1 MANSVHFG
9 TTAGSLT
16 DLSGSSYGVTV
27 ETSQISGMPD
37 VQSSVASLPG
47 SNGALLYGRVFGPRT
62 IDMTLRV
69 VGSDADDLQEKI
81 DNILYTIDPRRG
93 AGWWKFDHQ
102 NDRIWNGSVI
112 RGFGAVVRGPRMAR
126 LPLQIQL
133 ASALAYGA
141 DETTQTV
148 TVSGNPQAFS
158 VPGSGVLGGT
168 ANAEPVWLVKNTS
181 GGASSALALTNSST
195 GETVSTSVGIANG
208 HWLRF
213 DRARQIIERSTDSG
227 VSWTSFM
234 SSRGTS
240 RNIPA
245 LAAKQGNSCAL
256 TGLTGGE
263 IVITYRTR
271 FI

>member
-27 ETSQISGMPD
+27 ETTEVSGMPD
-37 VQSSVASLPG
+37 VQASVSGLPG
-47 SNGALLYGRVFGPRT
+47 SNGALVYGRGFGPRT
-62 IDMTLRV
+62 IDATLRV
-69 VGSDADDLQEKI
+69 VGNDAANLQGKI
-81 DNILYTIDPRRG
+81 DNILYLIDPRRG
-93 AGWWKFDHQ
+93 VGWWKFDHQ
-102 NDRIWNGSVI
+102 ADRIWNG
-112 RGFGAVVRGPRMAR
+112 AVVRGFGSVVRGNRMAR

-133 ASALAYGA
+133 ASALAYGV

-148 TVSGNPQAFS
+148 TVSGSPQAFS

-168 ANAEPVWLVKNTS
+168 ASAEPVWLVKNTS
-181 GGASSALALTNSST
+181 GSTSGVLTLANSST
-195 GETVSTSVGIANG
+195 AETVSTSVGIANG

-234 SSRGTS
+234 SSRGAQ
-240 RNIPA
+240 RNIPT